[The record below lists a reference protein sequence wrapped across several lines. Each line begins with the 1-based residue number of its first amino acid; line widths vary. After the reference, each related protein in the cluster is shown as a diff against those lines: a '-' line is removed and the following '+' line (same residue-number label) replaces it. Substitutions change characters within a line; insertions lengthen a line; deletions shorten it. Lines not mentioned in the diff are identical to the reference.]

1 MVTINELIRMSGLK
15 KEFLINR
22 TGINRNKFYKA
33 LKDLSLLNDN
43 ELNQLA
49 LALGYKRQV
58 LDEIINEGNQAS
70 GLHH

>member
-1 MVTINELIRMSGLK
+1 MVTINELIRVSGYK
-15 KEFLINR
+15 KEFLIKR

-43 ELNQLA
+43 ELNKLA